1 MKGTYYFS
9 QLSRLEQSQF
19 KYNVEHNELIP
30 FCIDELLSWEYTTF
44 RDFIGGCFTWSA
56 TTEGQDYWYQI
67 SIRKVTKD
75 FKPPRYIKKVE
86 LC

>member
-9 QLSRLEQSQF
+9 QLSRLEQDQF
-19 KYNVEHNELIP
+19 KYNAEQHSYIP
-30 FCIDELLSWEYTTF
+30 FNIDELLSWEHTTF
-44 RDFIGGCFTWSA
+44 RDFISGYFTWSA
-56 TTEGQDYWYQI
+56 TTEGQDYWHQI

>member
-1 MKGTYYFS
+1 MKSRYYFS
-9 QLSRLEQSQF
+9 QLSRLEQDQF
-19 KYNVEHNELIP
+19 KYNAEQQSITP
-30 FCIDELLSWEYTTF
+30 FFINQLLSWEHNTF
-44 RDFIGGCFTWSA
+44 RDFISGYFTWSS

-67 SIRKVTKD
+67 SIRKVTID

>member
-19 KYNVEHNELIP
+19 KYNLEHNELIP
-30 FCIDELLSWEYTTF
+30 FCINELLSWEYTTF
-44 RDFIGGCFTWSA
+44 RDFIGGCFTWCA

-67 SIRKVTKD
+67 SIRMMTKD